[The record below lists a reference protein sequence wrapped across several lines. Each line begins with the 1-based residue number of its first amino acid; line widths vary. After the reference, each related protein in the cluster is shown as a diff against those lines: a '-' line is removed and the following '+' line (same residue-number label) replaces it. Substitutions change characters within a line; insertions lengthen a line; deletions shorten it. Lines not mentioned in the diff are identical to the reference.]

1 MDKNS
6 AGKADLMTMP
16 DIAHFLDQC
25 RQVQAQAASLCQ
37 DNSGLSGPARDAL
50 KDLRLSLLKA
60 RKLLGP
66 SGEAAEATSDGSPER
81 VQRSA

>member
-1 MDKNS
+1 MDKNFV
-6 AGKADLMTMP
+6 GKVDLMTMP
-16 DIAHFLDQC
+16 DIARFLDQC

-37 DNSGLSGPARDAL
+37 DNSGLSGAAREAL

-66 SGEAAEATSDGSPER
+66 SSDAAEASSDVSHER
-81 VQRSA
+81 AQRTA

>member
-1 MDKNS
+1 MP
-6 AGKADLMTMP
+6 MP

-37 DNSGLSGPARDAL
+37 DASGLSSQARDAL

-60 RKLLGP
+60 RKMLGP
-66 SGEAAEATSDGSPER
+66 TGDTVETPADLLPER
-81 VQRSA
+81 SQRPA